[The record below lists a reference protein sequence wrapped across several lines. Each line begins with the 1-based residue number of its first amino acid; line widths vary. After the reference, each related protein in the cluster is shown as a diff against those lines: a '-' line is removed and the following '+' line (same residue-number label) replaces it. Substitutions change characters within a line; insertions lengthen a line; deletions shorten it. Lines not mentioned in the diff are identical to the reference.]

1 MTLFDA
7 HVYHLRVIVAVN
19 KFASD
24 TPAEMEALRA
34 AAAKAGA
41 SRSVVSDHFAQ
52 GGAGAIELARAV
64 EAVCVAERAKGKSSF
79 RFLCEQCLLASV
91 LQPS

>member
-1 MTLFDA
+1 MFDA
-7 HVYHLRVIVAVN
+7 NVYHSRVVVAVN

-24 TPAEMEALRA
+24 TPAEVGTLRA

-52 GGAGAIELARAV
+52 GGAGAVELARAV
-64 EAVCVAERAKGKSSF
+64 EAVCVAERAKGKSGF
-79 RFLCEQCLLASV
+79 RFLCEYCGLV
-91 LQPS
+91 Y